1 MARMSDYGLRLN
13 RTSHYRQAS
22 SPRKFPL
29 LPSFYPCR
37 SRDSEDRAVT
47 FYLWRRFSSIEQASD
62 PRGHK
67 LNAVAN
73 LANLTSLND
82 ERLLIQAAQSDPSR
96 FAELYESNFNRV
108 YAFVARRVKDRE
120 EAQDVTAD
128 VFHQALKNLSRFQ
141 WRGVP
146 FAAWLLRIAANALA
160 DRWQRAGREI
170 PADTAELEA
179 EAGPAGVIEIERRA
193 MLFQLVDRLPSDQR
207 LVVIR
212 RFVEQKSIREIAQ
225 ELGRSEGAVKQL
237 QFRALETLREQVRK
251 SDE

>member
-1 MARMSDYGLRLN
+1 M
-13 RTSHYRQAS
+13 
-22 SPRKFPL
+22 
-29 LPSFYPCR
+29 
-37 SRDSEDRAVT
+37 
-47 FYLWRRFSSIEQASD
+47 
-62 PRGHK
+62 
-67 LNAVAN
+67 NAVAN

-120 EAQDVTAD
+120 EAQDVTAE
-128 VFHQALKNLSRFQ
+128 VFHQALRNLGRFQ

-160 DRWQRAGREI
+160 DRWQRAGREV
-170 PADTAELEA
+170 PADAAELEA
-179 EAGPAGVIEIERRA
+179 EARPADVMEIERRA
-193 MLFQLVDRLPSDQR
+193 MLFQLVDRLPQDQK
-207 LVVIR
+207 LVVVR

-251 SDE
+251 SQ

>member
-1 MARMSDYGLRLN
+1 
-13 RTSHYRQAS
+13 
-22 SPRKFPL
+22 
-29 LPSFYPCR
+29 
-37 SRDSEDRAVT
+37 
-47 FYLWRRFSSIEQASD
+47 
-62 PRGHK
+62 

-82 ERLLIQAAQSDPSR
+82 ERLLIQAAQKDPSR

-120 EAQDVTAD
+120 EAQDITAE
-128 VFHQALKNLSRFQ
+128 VFHQALKNLARFQ

-160 DRWQRAGREI
+160 DRWQHADREVTVDRA
-170 PADTAELEA
+170 ALEA
-179 EAGPAGVIEIERRA
+179 EAKPDDVVEIERRA
-193 MLFQLVDRLPSDQR
+193 MLFQLVERLPQDQH
-207 LVVIR
+207 LVVVR
-212 RFVEQKSIREIAQ
+212 RFIDQKSIREIAV

-237 QFRALETLREQVRK
+237 QFRALETLRDQMRK